1 MTLRD
6 TSCWVALVVVVRP
19 VWGVQVGQAA
29 QGAAAVSNQV
39 EVVTPT
45 VGAAVQVVAACKR
58 GGPVCLLWLRVVWYN
73 LVPNPLAWHFLV
85 FFNF

>member
-1 MTLRD
+1 MSLGVTPY
-6 TSCWVALVVVVRP
+6 WVVVVVVRP

-29 QGAAAVSNQV
+29 QGAAPVSNQV
-39 EVVTPT
+39 EMMTAGVH
-45 VGAAVQVVAACKR
+45 AAVQVVAACKG
-58 GGPVCLLWLRVVWYN
+58 GGPVCLLWLRVVWCN